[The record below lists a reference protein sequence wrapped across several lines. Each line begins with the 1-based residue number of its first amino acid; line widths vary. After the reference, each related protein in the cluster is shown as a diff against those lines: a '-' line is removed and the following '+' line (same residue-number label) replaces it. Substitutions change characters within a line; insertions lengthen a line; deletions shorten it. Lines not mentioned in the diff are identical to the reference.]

1 MFLEN
6 VIPIYFDFFPKEN
19 PIVGQENQ
27 IEASF
32 IKGKLDAKKLGDDIR
47 LKVSS
52 IQRQINLARKK
63 NESINLSP
71 RLSPI
76 PETTNTSF
84 RQLPQLGME
93 HQSIPNIQQSS
104 KTITEIP
111 EKIEKIQTS
120 IKLYYN
126 IELISNEVLRKNFRD
141 FVDNYFLNARPYKP
155 TENLYAELIPFDYQ
169 DSINKR

>member
-76 PETTNTSF
+76 PE
-84 RQLPQLGME
+84 
-93 HQSIPNIQQSS
+93 
-104 KTITEIP
+104 
-111 EKIEKIQTS
+111 KIEKIQTS

-169 DSINKR
+169 DSINKRLSEAQGKYSKK